1 MTAKLSA
8 LDRLKKAAN
17 FTPSKRV
24 VKLND
29 GTEFEMYVTPLTMSE
44 RERAQKMPGGDDA
57 NGFGLNL
64 LVNKAM
70 DENGQRLF
78 QAGQI
83 AELREEVRDDDIQK
97 LILGVIQ
104 EDEQLD
110 MKSAKG

>member
-44 RERAQKMPGGDDA
+44 RERAQKMPGGDDPTA
-57 NGFGLNL
+57 
-64 LVNKAM
+64 LV
-70 DENGQRLF
+70 
-78 QAGQI
+78 
-83 AELREEVRDDDIQK
+83 
-97 LILGVIQ
+97 
-104 EDEQLD
+104 
-110 MKSAKG
+110 

>member
-8 LDRLKKAAN
+8 LERLKKAAN

-29 GTEFEMYVTPLTMSE
+29 DTEFEFYVTPLTMAE
-44 RERAQKMPGGDDA
+44 RAQAQKMPGGDDA

-64 LVNKAM
+64 LVSKAM

-83 AELREEVRDDDIQK
+83 AELREEVRDDDLQK

-104 EDEQLD
+104 EDEQSD

>member
-29 GTEFEMYVTPLTMSE
+29 GTKLEFYATPLTMSE
-44 RERAQKMPGGDDA
+44 RQQAQKMPGGDDT

-83 AELREEVRDDDIQK
+83 AELSEEVRDDDIQK

-104 EDEQLD
+104 EDKQSD
-110 MKSAKG
+110 MKSTKD

>member
-83 AELREEVRDDDIQK
+83 AEMREEVRDDDIQK

-104 EDEQLD
+104 EDVQSH
-110 MKSAKG
+110 MNSAQG